1 MNRAFVWTS
10 KKKSLKDKIELK
22 LFKKF
27 WDILSWAKTFV
38 MLAECCWWWRKKGQ
52 RVKKSPRIHP
62 PGTINAHTVHNNA
75 NGVGCLHG
83 PRDIAILGLHYEEF
97 CKWVTWQCS
106 AVTPEGTSFNL
117 TTSVTSKQ
125 TVPNVIVRHLR
136 GAVQLLHQRPRRG
149 RGKPEGRCVTGTPL
163 LPRHPSPSVGRCHL
177 IALLLL
183 PSASSSFHLTLAHVQ
198 TLMRTGS
205 CRFSADV
212 ASPPPP
218 PNHKAEAG

>member
-1 MNRAFVWTS
+1 MVAQ
-10 KKKSLKDKIELK
+10 
-22 LFKKF
+22 
-27 WDILSWAKTFV
+27 
-38 MLAECCWWWRKKGQ
+38 KGQ

-136 GAVQLLHQRPRRG
+136 GAVQLLHQRPRGVGGTRG
-149 RGKPEGRCVTGTPL
+149 ALCYRNAAS
-163 LPRHPSPSVGRCHL
+163 PSPSITISGEVPSDCFALAAVRLLFLSFNVGTRPDTNEDRLLSFFCRCG
-177 IALLLL
+177 I
-183 PSASSSFHLTLAHVQ
+183 
-198 TLMRTGS
+198 
-205 CRFSADV
+205 
-212 ASPPPP
+212 PPPP
-218 PNHKAEAG
+218 PNHKAEAS

>member
-22 LFKKF
+22 LFKRF
-27 WDILSWAKTFV
+27 WDILSWAKKLV
-38 MLAECCWWWRKKGQ
+38 ILAECCWWWHKKGQ

-62 PGTINAHTVHNNA
+62 PGTINAYTVHNNA

-97 CKWVTWQCS
+97 YKWVTWQCS

-125 TVPNVIVRHLR
+125 TIPNVIVQHLR
-136 GAVQLLHQRPRRG
+136 GAVQLLHQRPQGGNPRG
-149 RGKPEGRCVTGTPL
+149 VMLQER
-163 LPRHPSPSVGRCHL
+163 
-177 IALLLL
+177 
-183 PSASSSFHLTLAHVQ
+183 
-198 TLMRTGS
+198 
-205 CRFSADV
+205 RFSLAIHHHQWGG
-212 ASPPPP
+212 AIWLLCSCCRPPPLP
-218 PNHKAEAG
+218 FI